1 VREAG
6 GDEELERKAVAAQ
19 ENWRGE

>member
-6 GDEELERKAVAAQ
+6 GDEELEREVVAAQ
-19 ENWRGE
+19 KNWRGE